1 MLLPFEINVPTL
13 VVLAL
18 IVAWAVWAVRR
29 LTGRGLCDCGDHCGD
44 GTGTAC
50 SHGSCSGCSAAEKMV
65 ADMDKS
71 SKGACSR
78 RARG

>member
-18 IVAWAVWAVRR
+18 VVAWAVWAVRR

-44 GTGTAC
+44 GAGAGC
-50 SHGSCSGCSAAEKMV
+50 GHGSCSGCSTAEKMV

-71 SKGACSR
+71 
-78 RARG
+78 